1 MTDKL
6 DEQQQRF
13 QASMA
18 LLESMGQLADEI
30 VAERG
35 KRRELEES
43 FNGRR
48 CKPKSN
54 NPAD

>member
-1 MTDKL
+1 MSKL
-6 DEQQQRF
+6 TEQQQRF